1 MAKGFDLSCIRPS
14 RWAIQ
19 VADVGSVN
27 SLTRWPVCHGS
38 GPEVAVASGYCRE
51 AASADLGL
59 CCSPGHTPGLWDALS
74 LTPPHPPCPEP
85 TVPPPPTP
93 GLQLATALLRS
104 AHVHSRGARTR
115 RPPPHAAFPV
125 SSAPSPRRRPGSAA
139 GPSRRP
145 SVPEALDS

>member
-1 MAKGFDLSCIRPS
+1 MAKGLDLSCIGPS

-85 TVPPPPTP
+85 TV
-93 GLQLATALLRS
+93 
-104 AHVHSRGARTR
+104 
-115 RPPPHAAFPV
+115 RPPDPRAPAGHSLAALSARAFSGGSDAAPPAPRCLPGVVSAFSPAQTRECSRPV
-125 SSAPSPRRRPGSAA
+125 SPPLGA
-139 GPSRRP
+139 
-145 SVPEALDS
+145 

>member
-1 MAKGFDLSCIRPS
+1 MAKGLDLSCIRPS
-14 RWAIQ
+14 RWAVQ

-85 TVPPPPTP
+85 TVPPPDPRAP
-93 GLQLATALLRS
+93 AGHSLAALS
-104 AHVHSRGARTR
+104 ARAFSGGSDAA
-115 RPPPHAAFPV
+115 RPPTL
-125 SSAPSPRRRPGSAA
+125 PSRCRRRLLPGADPGVRPARLAA
-139 GPSRRP
+139 PRCLKR
-145 SVPEALDS
+145 

>member
-1 MAKGFDLSCIRPS
+1 MAKGLDLSCIGPS
-14 RWAIQ
+14 RWAVQ

-85 TVPPPPTP
+85 TVPPPRPP
-93 GLQLATALLRS
+93 GSSWPQPCCAQHTCILGGLG
-104 AHVHSRGARTR
+104 RGA
-115 RPPPHAAFPV
+115 PPHAAFPV

>member
-1 MAKGFDLSCIRPS
+1 MAKGLDLSCIGPS
-14 RWAIQ
+14 RWAVQ

-85 TVPPPPTP
+85 TVPPPDPWAP
-93 GLQLATALLRS
+93 AGHSLAALS
-104 AHVHSRGARTR
+104 ARAFSGGSDAAP
-115 RPPPHAAFPV
+115 PPPHAAFPV
-125 SSAPSPRRRPGSAA
+125 SSVPSPRRRPGSAA